1 MSNRLPKDEY
11 YLKVNGDAT
20 IMQPKSL
27 IQIKMKQL
35 FDTGVIVNSFD
46 ERHIIYAML
55 AAGCIGIVS
64 DRAVI

>member
-1 MSNRLPKDEY
+1 MCCAYWRRQKS
-11 YLKVNGDAT
+11 KVNGDAT

-35 FDTGVIVNSFD
+35 FETGVIVNSFD